1 MGLIRIL
8 KDSEGN
14 RYTTLQYNVG
24 YYPKGNGLSNTDLVF
39 DEDTKV
45 VYYQYLQYS
54 TGFYSTKTPV
64 VGYMSPYISE
74 NGKFCRFIDNKIVE
88 IG

>member
-1 MGLIRIL
+1 MRKLIKLFEDGGGHFCSAEIGDIS
-8 KDSEGN
+8 DSDFE
-14 RYTTLQYNVG
+14 RE
-24 YYPKGNGLSNTDLVF
+24 KLVY
-39 DEDTKV
+39 DSKTKV
-45 VYYQYLQYS
+45 VYYK
-54 TGFYSTKTPV
+54 FYEYVDADSAH